1 MKNFAYVN
9 ATNLEKVPSLLAE
22 DWNEAMVIAG
32 GTDLLGEL
40 KEYIRTPQRLVNI
53 KTIPNLDYIEYGD
66 QGLRIGALTKLNEIE
81 ADPTVQY
88 MFPVLSQ
95 AAASVGTPQIR
106 NMGTLGGN
114 LCQRPR
120 CWYYRGEYFG
130 DCLRKGG
137 DVCYAVTGN
146 NKYHGILG
154 VEPCYIVHPS
164 DMAPA
169 LVALG
174 AKVKIIGPEGERI
187 IPLEEFFILPEEN
200 VTRENLLKP
209 NEVVAEIQIP
219 DQPYGT
225 KSLYLKV
232 QEKPSM
238 DFALTSVAAVI
249 TMDGNVCSKA
259 SLVIGGVAPIP
270 WRAKDAEQELSGK
283 RITEDVAQRAAEAA
297 VHNATPLSQNAYKV
311 TLAKA
316 LVKRAVMATVG

>member
-9 ATNLEKVPSLLAE
+9 ATSLEKVPSLLAK
-22 DWNEAMVIAG
+22 DWNGALIIAG

-40 KEYIRTPQRLVNI
+40 KEYIRSPQRLVNL

-66 QGLRIGALTKLNEIE
+66 QGLRIGALTKINELE
-81 ADPTVQY
+81 TDPTVQY

-120 CWYYRGEYFG
+120 CWYYRGEYFN

-137 DVCYAVTGN
+137 DVCYAVHGN

-164 DMAPA
+164 DTAPA

-174 AKVKIIGPEGERI
+174 AKVKIVGPKSERI
-187 IPLEEFFILPEEN
+187 IPLEEFFVLPEKN
-200 VTRENLLKP
+200 VTRENILKP
-209 NEVVAEIQIP
+209 NEVVAEVQIP

-238 DFALTSVAAVI
+238 DFALTSVAAVMV
-249 TMDGNVCSKA
+249 MDGNTCKKA
-259 SLVIGGVAPIP
+259 NLVLGGVAPIP
-270 WRAKDAEQELSGK
+270 WRAKNAEQELSGK

-297 VHNATPLSQNAYKV
+297 VQNAILLSQNAYKV

-316 LVKRAVMATVG
+316 LVKRAVMMAAS